1 MGLISWIKSKFKK
14 GGKKAKAIGKNP
26 GLITEWSYQR
36 FCKFYGNIVLPD
48 SEFET
53 KINGILECVNEKK
66 LRNIDEIA
74 RQNGC
79 TYDECILK
87 IKYLKN
93 KKKIG
98 PCFIDYLN
106 RCLSELTLK
115 DQEILSK
122 YVDYIYKN
130 HYSVAEISQK
140 LPNYHNKPLLI
151 IQEDVYK
158 DIKYLYERSI
168 INGIKLNEEN
178 NEIIYYS
185 IEKHNKSINYKT
197 VNCSN
202 CGVVVDVARG
212 GNGRCEYCGSINTDS
227 EQLEDNKN
235 D

>member
-1 MGLISWIKSKFKK
+1 MGLISWIKRKFSKN
-14 GGKKAKAIGKNP
+14 GKAKVKAVGKNP

-36 FCKFYGNIVLPD
+36 FCRFYGSIVLPD
-48 SEFET
+48 AEFDA
-53 KINGILECVNEKK
+53 KINGVLEAVNEKG

-74 RQNGC
+74 RQTGC

-106 RCLSELTLK
+106 RCLAELTPK
-115 DQEILSK
+115 DREILSK
-122 YVDYIYKN
+122 YEDYIYKN
-130 HYSVAEISQK
+130 HLSVSEIAQK

-158 DIKYLYERSI
+158 DIKYLYERAV
-168 INGIKLNEEN
+168 INGIKLDEEN

-185 IEKHNKSINYKT
+185 IEKHNKSINYKI

-202 CGVVVDVARG
+202 CGVLVEVARG
-212 GNGRCEYCGSINTDS
+212 GNGRCEYCGSINTDT
-227 EQLEDNKN
+227 EQQEEAK
-235 D
+235 